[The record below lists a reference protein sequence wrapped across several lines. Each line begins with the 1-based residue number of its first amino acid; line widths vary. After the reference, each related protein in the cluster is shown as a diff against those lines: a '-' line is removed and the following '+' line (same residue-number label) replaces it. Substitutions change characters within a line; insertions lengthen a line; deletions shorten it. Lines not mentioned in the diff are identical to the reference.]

1 MNLQN
6 LFDFGM
12 LKTVLGVVV
21 GMLVFNNFLK

>member
-12 LKTVLGVVV
+12 LKTVLAVVV
-21 GMLVFNNFLK
+21 GLFISDQIL